1 MTLLPSRSY
10 AGSVAITA
18 QQPIGE
24 GTEASPYLIATEGN
38 LLWMSENFASPENC
52 SQYYSFNNQYFVQ
65 TKNLDISSIANWTPI
80 GTDAKMFSGIYD
92 GAGHTVSGLNYTGNA
107 ACIGLFGYIYGTVKN
122 LGVINVNIL
131 SAGENAGGLA
141 GKNRGPISNCYTTGR
156 VEYNGA
162 GNRCYLVGGLI
173 GTSTGDIYNC
183 YSTCDVSS
191 SATVGS
197 VGVGGLVGNGGSQG
211 VTITN
216 CFAVGTVSGGTWL
229 GELIGATY
237 SNIKYCYGKSEQA
250 NIKVVGCENR
260 PNLVENSTL
269 KDDAFFKTLD
279 NYTQS
284 ANYSSEHPWDFTDTW
299 TIDAAKNNGY
309 PSLIPHSSGS
319 TVTYNRGEHGYLI
332 GLATEK
338 VAMDGKP
345 SSIPPVQS
353 FPGYAFVYWSS
364 DAGTTKLTQA
374 ELRNQI
380 ITEDITYTAYYTQ
393 ILNSKDSKVT
403 VNGQGITYPTYEI
416 NGKDYTKAETIKAA
430 LSMDA
435 SLTGYSYEIYQSDG
449 STPATDMDI
458 SNRLIVTKDGG
469 EFIAAEY
476 TLMTEVK
483 YGDVNGDGLVN
494 MVDLALMQ
502 RHILDATAY
511 PLKQKSFSDRAA
523 DMNNDYK
530 VDASDV
536 LLLKQH
542 LINADKH
549 KVSPEYFNYGG
560 AA

>member
-1 MTLLPSRSY
+1 M
-10 AGSVAITA
+10 
-18 QQPIGE
+18 GE
-24 GTEASPYLIATEGN
+24 GTEVSPYLIASEGN
-38 LLWMSENFASPENC
+38 LLWMAENFTAPENC
-52 SQYYSFNNQYFVQ
+52 MYQYSFNNKYFVQ

-80 GTDAKMFSGIYD
+80 GSDVKLFSGTYD

-107 ACIGLFGYIYGTVKN
+107 NYIGLFGYIYGTVKN
-122 LGVINVNIL
+122 LGVINVNIV
-131 SAGENAGGLA
+131 SAGQNAGGLA
-141 GKNRGPISNCYTTGR
+141 GTNCKDLSNCYTTGR
-156 VEYNGA
+156 IEYNGS
-162 GNRCYLVGGLI
+162 GNRCYLVGGLV
-173 GTSTGDIYNC
+173 GTSSGNIYNC

-197 VGVGGLVGNGGSQG
+197 VGVGGLVGNGGNPSI
-211 VTITN
+211 VITN
-216 CFAVGTVSGGTWL
+216 CFAVGTVSGGMWL

-237 SNIKYCYGKSEQA
+237 SKIKYCYGKSGQA
-250 NIKVVGCENR
+250 NIRVVGCENTAG
-260 PNLVENSTL
+260 LVENTSL
-269 KDDAFFKTLD
+269 KDDDFFKTLD

-284 ANYSSEHPWDFTDTW
+284 TNYSSEHPWDFTDTW

-332 GLATEK
+332 GSATEK

-345 SSIPPVQS
+345 SSVPPVQS

-374 ELRNQI
+374 ELKNQV

-393 ILNSKDSKVT
+393 ILHSNDANVK
-403 VNGQGITYPTYEI
+403 VNGSSITYPTYEI
-416 NGKDYTKAETIKAA
+416 SGKDYTKAEMIKAA
-430 LSMDA
+430 LSIDVA
-435 SLTGYSYEIYQSDG
+435 LTGYAYEMYQSDG

-469 EFIAAEY
+469 EFIASEY

-502 RHILDATAY
+502 RYMLDDTEY
-511 PLKQKSFSDRAA
+511 RLNQKSFSNRAA

-549 KVSPEYFNYGG
+549 KVSPEYFIYGG